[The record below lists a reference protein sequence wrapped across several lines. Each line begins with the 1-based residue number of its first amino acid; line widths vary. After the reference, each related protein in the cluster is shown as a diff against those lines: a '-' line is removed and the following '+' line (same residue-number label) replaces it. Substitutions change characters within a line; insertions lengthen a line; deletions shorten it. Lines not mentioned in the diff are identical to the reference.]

1 MHAGGGQS
9 AGAGRAGA
17 HLEFALVR
25 PVLLLEAPAEFD
37 VLLHE
42 RLAERVV
49 RRLAVFAGD
58 RALQLRA
65 KLPPHTRHFKA
76 ELSRALHVSV
86 SYELL

>member
-1 MHAGGGQS
+1 MHLGRGQS

-17 HLEFALVR
+17 HLEFALVG
-25 PVLLLEAPAEFD
+25 PVLLLKAPAEFD

-65 KLPPHTRHFKA
+65 KWPPHTRVTS
-76 ELSRALHVSV
+76 ERSRALHVSV